1 MLALPVELILDVAEH
16 LPVKDLVHLARSDR
30 WLFRLLSPRIDT
42 IALEYPVPGCLHRPS
57 VLLWAVAN
65 NHPGLV
71 KRLVALGAPI
81 HGARNGWEL
90 VNPPIGP
97 IGVQSA
103 LDLAIEKG
111 HYEVAEI
118 LLAHGAEVNAPDP
131 YFFRE
136 PIYTAAVYDKIEIAE
151 LLLTYGANPHQQT
164 GYETTALHTAAEFR
178 SHALVEKL
186 ISLGADVNARDDYGQ
201 TPLHY
206 VALTLKTEEHNNSP
220 SATAGTIAK
229 LLLDAGAEIDIRTRV
244 EHGSQTALHYAAHYG
259 NPTVLR
265 VLLERGADVDAADEY
280 GNTSLHTAATGEYG
294 GTAPLRVPVV
304 QLLLRYGADLNARN
318 LDGDTPLDTT
328 LEYEPSDDYDI
339 EPAYILA
346 ARSQIQSLLRP

>member
-1 MLALPVELILDVAEH
+1 MLALPVELILDVTDH
-16 LPVKDLVHLARSDR
+16 LPAKDLIHLAQSDR

-136 PIYTAAVYDKIEIAE
+136 PIYTAAVYDKIEVLE
-151 LLLTYGANPHQQT
+151 LLLAHGADLRERITHESSP
-164 GYETTALHTAAEFR
+164 LHFAAESR
-178 SHALVEKL
+178 SYAVAKKL
-186 ISLGADVNARDDYGQ
+186 ISLGVDVNARDELGH
-201 TPLHY
+201 TPLHS
-206 VALTLKTEEHNNSP
+206 VAYDIEREHHDNSP
-220 SATAGTIAK
+220 RAAAGTIAK
-229 LLLDAGAEIDIRTRV
+229 LLLDAGAEIDLRS
-244 EHGSQTALHYAAHYG
+244 EEGGLTALHLAAHLG
-259 NPTVLR
+259 NPTAVR
-265 VLLERGADVDAADEY
+265 DLLESGADVATTDEY
-280 GNTSLHTAATGEYG
+280 GNTPLHAAAAGAYSSTV
-294 GTAPLRVPVV
+294 PLRLHVV
-304 QLLLRYGADLNARN
+304 QLLLQYGADINARN
-318 LDGDTPLDTT
+318 LDAHTPLDKACS
-328 LEYEPSDDYDI
+328 YRPYGDHDMEPVH
-339 EPAYILA
+339 ILA
-346 ARSQIQSLLRP
+346 ARHQIEYLLRP